1 MNWLKDDIGF
11 EGWRFDF
18 VKGYAPEFM
27 QDYCGKTV
35 GNDAWNVGEYWA
47 DLRLVT
53 ANNANDQCLI
63 TACAWRSCRTC
74 YSPML
79 QVSQWTLGTKSR
91 TGGSSTLHMANRF
104 VSMSR
109 SKCAVMPEKRDTGFC
124 PDTKM
129 QPANTVCIYFC
140 TLL

>member
-1 MNWLKDDIGF
+1 MIDWMNWLKDDIGF

-63 TACAWRSCRTC
+63 TACAWNWFGLAELVTPLC
-74 YSPML
+74 Y
-79 QVSQWTLGTKSR
+79 K
-91 TGGSSTLHMANRF
+91 
-104 VSMSR
+104 
-109 SKCAVMPEKRDTGFC
+109 
-124 PDTKM
+124 
-129 QPANTVCIYFC
+129 
-140 TLL
+140 